1 MPREDADRWNKRYT
15 NTDLS
20 DLQTPRP
27 FLVNHLDLL
36 PASGTALD
44 VAMGAGKNIRPLL
57 ENGFDV
63 IGVDISATALLQARC
78 HFPHLKAVIAD
89 LTNFYFPTNYFDLI
103 LNFYY
108 LERKLWPE
116 YRRILKPNGL
126 LFFETLTEKM
136 SITKPDI
143 TPDFLLI
150 EGELSSAFQDWNII
164 VYQEGWVMGDRG
176 YQKSVASMIA
186 RLPE

>member
-1 MPREDADRWNKRYT
+1 MPREDAVRWNERYAS
-15 NTDLS
+15 TDCS

-36 PASGTALD
+36 PPNGRALD

-57 ENGFDV
+57 ENGLDV
-63 IGVDISATALLQARC
+63 VGVDISVKAVIQARC
-78 HFPHLKAVIAD
+78 HYPQLNAVIAD
-89 LTNFYFPTNYFDLI
+89 LTNFYFPTNTFDLI

-116 YRRILKPNGL
+116 YRRILKPNGI

-136 SITKPDI
+136 LIVKPDI
-143 TPDFLLI
+143 TPDFLLDD
-150 EGELSSAFQDWNII
+150 GELSTAFQDWNII
-164 VYQEGWVMGDRG
+164 KYQEGWIMGDRG
-176 YQKSVASMIA
+176 YHKSVASMIA